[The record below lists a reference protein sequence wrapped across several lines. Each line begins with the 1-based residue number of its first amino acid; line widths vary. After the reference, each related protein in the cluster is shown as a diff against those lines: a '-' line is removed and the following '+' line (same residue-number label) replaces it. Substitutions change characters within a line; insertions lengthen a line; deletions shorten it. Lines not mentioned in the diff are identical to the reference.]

1 MTIRKI
7 EPQPSAPRPVAKPS
21 TPVVVKPPVT
31 APPATQLSAAVAAK
45 TGRTSSFETFRPA
58 PVELERH
65 AAHCRDHDAD
75 STGRGTNDD
84 SIGRGHGTNDDS
96 IGRGTNDDSI
106 GRGHGTNDDSIGRG
120 TNDDSIG
127 KGGPSAAGG
136 VDGGVGKPDEPTDT
150 GPALKP
156 GRAGLSTK
164 TTQEMDALLTGRSQ
178 VADQAAYVF
187 KTPEFAK
194 MSATER
200 AQIVTLMSSKN
211 VRVAR
216 GVAEM
221 FEQSGGAMLTAK
233 GKDGSTVLDSLN
245 RLAASPN
252 GEGVLGQVVYDL
264 VNPGRIRQGRAPTCT
279 VTTMQYELAHEE
291 PGEYARLMAG
301 LVCDGKVTMRGGGE
315 LVSDSKWDV
324 YASDAAKDGR
334 STSEAIFQAAAMEF
348 ANGSDT
354 YLEYAQESVGSGQ
367 TYRGLH
373 GDQITAMV
381 GQLFGVKYETKEIGS
396 DAEATAELN
405 EIMARE
411 RPNRP
416 VLFDITI
423 DGQQSNHCVSLE
435 AVRNGRVYFRDPTTG
450 ERESMTVEEF
460 RHNLAAVHYAPPS
473 TGFLGSMV
481 GRFKDLFHF

>member
-21 TPVVVKPPVT
+21 TPVVVKPVT
-31 APPATQLSAAVAAK
+31 APPAPQVSATVAAK
-45 TGRTSSFETFRPA
+45 TGRTSSFEPFRPS

-65 AAHCRDHDAD
+65 SAHYRDHDAD
-75 STGRGTNDD
+75 STGRG
-84 SIGRGHGTNDDS
+84 R
-96 IGRGTNDDSI
+96 
-106 GRGHGTNDDSIGRG
+106 GTNDDSIGRG

-127 KGGPSAAGG
+127 KGGPGAAGG
-136 VDGGVGKPDEPTDT
+136 ADAGVGKPDEPTNT

-156 GRAGLSTK
+156 GRAGLSAETAR
-164 TTQEMDALLTGRSQ
+164 EMDALLAGRSE
-178 VADQAAYVF
+178 VAEQAAYVF
-187 KTPEFAK
+187 QTPEFAQ

-200 AQIVTLMSSKN
+200 AQIVTLMSSKD
-211 VRVAR
+211 VKVAR

-252 GEGVLGQVVYDL
+252 SEGVLGEVVYDL

-315 LVSDSKWDV
+315 LVSDTKWDV

-354 YLEYAQESVGSGQ
+354 YLEYAQESVGGGQ

-373 GDQITAMV
+373 GDQISAMV
-381 GQLFGVKYETKEIGS
+381 GQLFGVKYETKEIGT
-396 DAEATAELN
+396 DVEATAELN

-416 VLFDITI
+416 VLFDIMI

-460 RHNLAAVHYAPPS
+460 RHNLVAVHYAPES